1 MPETIDDTDAIPFA
15 GLTKKQTVFVD
26 AVISSGFEHGS
37 IIAAY
42 RSAYNWTGQDNGASV
57 EAWKLLRSPKIAQ
70 RIRDAS
76 NAQGA
81 TTDRLIAGILSRTE
95 NTDHDQTALNGYEL
109 LAKITGLL
117 NPAPAATASATSY
130 QQTNISVTAGALSE
144 ILSMLDAA
152 PGADGEV
159 KVIDGQSGT

>member
-1 MPETIDDTDAIPFA
+1 MSEDATDAIPFA

-95 NTDHDQTALNGYEL
+95 NTAHDQTALNGYEL

-117 NPAPAATASATSY
+117 NPTPATAS
-130 QQTNISVTAGALSE
+130 SVTQNNVVLGAGALVE
-144 ILSMLDAA
+144 ILDMIGGA
-152 PGADGEV
+152 PSVDTPAKTIEGKIA
-159 KVIDGQSGT
+159 T